1 MLHTRTYI
9 FTPSTHINVPQMGH
23 GPSTLPRF
31 PPPALLPA
39 ELSAASLQ
47 EISKE
52 AVYTI
57 SSKEIIIIITL
68 SDLAVKFL

>member
-1 MLHTRTYI
+1 MLAHTGQ
-9 FTPSTHINVPQMGH
+9 VP
-23 GPSTLPRF
+23 
-31 PPPALLPA
+31 LLPSL
-39 ELSAASLQ
+39 LSLTTSSLQSSGAASLQ